1 MPSTVTTLTEV
12 RTKSG
17 SSARGPWTM
26 TIFKAADG
34 REYTT
39 FKGDLASKANAL
51 LNQTVELEYSERQ
64 NGQYTNYD
72 LEGVEAAA
80 VGAVV
85 PQVYT
90 EAVTQPA
97 VSSPPIKNNDQFR
110 TKEQIMRTDALNAA
124 LTMFGIIG
132 LDPLSGVDEFQGWFE
147 SLYKLIEAGVFETP
161 DVRVE
166 A

>member
-1 MPSTVTTLTEV
+1 MAKTVTTLTEV
-12 RTKSG
+12 RIKSG

-26 TIFKAADG
+26 SIFKAADG

-51 LNQTVELEYSERQ
+51 LNQTVELEFSESQ

-72 LEGVEAAA
+72 LEDVAATAGPTVADA
-80 VGAVV
+80 VRVQAPPVV
-85 PQVYT
+85 NGS
-90 EAVTQPA
+90 A
-97 VSSPPIKNNDQFR
+97 KNDQYR

-124 LTMFGIIG
+124 LTLFGIIG
-132 LDPLSGVDEFQGWFE
+132 LDPLSSADEFEGWFE
-147 SLYKLIEAGVFETP
+147 SLYTLIEQGVFETP
-161 DVRVE
+161 GVSVE